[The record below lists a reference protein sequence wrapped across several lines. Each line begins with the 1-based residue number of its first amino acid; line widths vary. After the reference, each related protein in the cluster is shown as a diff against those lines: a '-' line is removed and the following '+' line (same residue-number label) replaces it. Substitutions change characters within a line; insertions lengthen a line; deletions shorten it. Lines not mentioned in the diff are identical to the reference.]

1 MMRAIEGYQV
11 NAEAAMKAAF
21 ATAILPLLVTP
32 VLAGTAVEAIKPFYD
47 HVGLELD
54 PAERGRFVDPAKAV
68 LDARDQLEK
77 SEQGDCLDTN
87 MPLDSVTYDKA
98 ELDKSLKII
107 GSETGDTAIVVAAF
121 TAAGEPHRMQ
131 WKLKK
136 VDGEWKVADLLS
148 VTNEWALSQY
158 QCQ

>member
-1 MMRAIEGYQV
+1 MMRAIEGHHA

-21 ATAILPLLVTP
+21 ATVILPLLVTP
-32 VLAGTAVEAIKPFYD
+32 AMAGTAVEAVRPFYE
-47 HVGLELD
+47 HIGLELD

-68 LDARDQLEK
+68 FDARDQLEK
-77 SEQGDCLDTN
+77 SEQGDCLDVN
-87 MPLDSVTYDKA
+87 MPLDSAAYDKA

-107 GSETGDTAIVVAAF
+107 GAETGDNAIVVAAF

-136 VDGEWKVADLLS
+136 VDGQWKVADLLS